1 MEATDL
7 TLRPLLSSDR
17 ELMRAATLA
26 NMNWTGSRRFTYAD
40 IDSTPEF
47 SHYFRFDEESGD
59 FGLAA
64 ESNGR
69 LVGLAWLTF
78 FDATDPGFGYI
89 ADGVPELSISVWDGY
104 RRRGAGR
111 LLLRAL
117 LGEARNR
124 RIERVSLSIEEG
136 NGAVDLY
143 RQCGFAPVEG
153 NPYNAYIVDL
163 ESVA

>member
-7 TLRPLLSSDR
+7 TFRPLSSSDR

-47 SHYFRFDEESGD
+47 SHYFRFDEASGD

-111 LLLRAL
+111 SLLRTL

-124 RIERVSLSIEEG
+124 RIERVSLSVEEG
-136 NGAVDLY
+136 NGAVGLY

-153 NPYNAYIVDL
+153 NPCNAYIVDL